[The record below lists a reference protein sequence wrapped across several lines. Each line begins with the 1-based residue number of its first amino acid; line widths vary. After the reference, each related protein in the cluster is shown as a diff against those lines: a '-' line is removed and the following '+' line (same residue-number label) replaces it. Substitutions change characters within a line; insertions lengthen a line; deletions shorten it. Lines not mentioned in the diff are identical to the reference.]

1 MFEFEH
7 YKNVYQIGGFRIAES
22 KEQLADFINEYL
34 ENPNILVEKQKKTL
48 DQQIKFYDGK
58 NYLRV
63 IDAIKKV

>member
-7 YKNVYQIGGFRIAES
+7 YKNVHQIGGFRIAES
-22 KEQLADFINEYL
+22 KEQLANYINEYL
-34 ENPNILVEKQKKTL
+34 DNPKIHVEKQKQTL

-63 IDAIKKV
+63 MDAIKKV